1 VSPGGGRGP
10 GGLGGRLDD
19 EREDV
24 RTPALRTLAAL
35 GGRLTPAQ
43 VKALIGRLAD
53 ENGYARLAALKAL
66 AAVGG
71 RFPGRCSGREP
82 FTGIGEPE
90 PLRHELSGC
99 SSRRVDR
106 EHRRIDLGCKIHYSF
121 LGCVVR

>member
-1 VSPGGGRGP
+1 MSPGGGRGP

-53 ENGYARLAALKAL
+53 ENGYARLAALNAL

-71 RFPGRCSGREP
+71 RFPGDAAVESPLPELVNPSLYDTSYPVARADASIAN
-82 FTGIGEPE
+82 TG
-90 PLRHELSGC
+90 EL
-99 SSRRVDR
+99 
-106 EHRRIDLGCKIHYSF
+106 I
-121 LGCVVR
+121 